1 MGNKQ
6 SDEGA
11 QKFFGG
17 IGGMFE
23 KTFDA
28 GLGVLTLP
36 QQMMKKSVDFISS
49 PMGSILI
56 PIIAIGGLY
65 VVVNSGLIKK

>member
-17 IGGMFE
+17 LGGILE
-23 KTFDA
+23 RGANA
-28 GLGVLTLP
+28 GISALTLP
-36 QQMMKKSVDFISS
+36 QQLLKGATDFISS
-49 PMGSILI
+49 PLGSIMI

-65 VVVNSGLIKK
+65 VITQIKK